1 MTVSQQNQVLIPIH
15 RPAFKEKLFFF
26 ISGIVTSIPLTLFV
40 DQFANSLVG
49 SLSFFYAMLFST
61 VIFAPFIEEF
71 AKAFPLLY
79 RHGETERS
87 IFILGFLVGLGFG
100 IFEFLT
106 YVFVLNVPFYIRLPA
121 VAFHAASTS
130 ITAYGIA
137 TKQPLVFYFIAVAL
151 HFSNN
156 FLAFARFLIDP
167 AALIGPWSIGAYA
180 VAAAT
185 YFLSWHLYDKTK
197 ERIVA

>member
-1 MTVSQQNQVLIPIH
+1 MTVSQESRILIPIH

-26 ISGIVTSIPLTLFV
+26 ISGIVTSIPLTLFFNQLA
-40 DQFANSLVG
+40 DSLIG
-49 SLSFFYAMLFST
+49 SLSYEFALLFSI
-61 VIFAPFIEEF
+61 VIFTPFIEEF

-106 YVFVLNVPFYIRLPA
+106 YVFVLGVPFYFRLPA
-121 VAFHAASTS
+121 VAFHAATTS

-137 TKQPLVFYFIAVAL
+137 TKQPLVFYLISVAL

-180 VAAAT
+180 VAVAT
-185 YFLSWHLYDKTK
+185 YLLSWHLYNKTREK
-197 ERIVA
+197 IVT